1 MILPLIDVASLPSL
15 DTVTGLF
22 GSLVP
27 KAGEFDSPGD
37 EIVILMVFLYDLLYP
52 DGNN

>member
-1 MILPLIDVASLPSL
+1 MILPLIDAASLPSL
-15 DTVTGLF
+15 ETVTGLF

-27 KAGEFDSPGD
+27 HTGPYDSAGD

-52 DGNN
+52 